1 MEELIKKITQF
12 RDERDWKQFH
22 SPKNLA
28 TAISIESSEL
38 NEIFLWK
45 KEKESFEADKS
56 RVADEIA
63 DVMIYSILMMDTFNL
78 DLFEIINN
86 KISKNAIKYPI
97 SKSKGLSKKY
107 TEL

>member
-38 NEIFLWK
+38 NEIFLWL
-45 KEKESFEADKS
+45 KEKESFKADKT

-63 DVMIYSILMMDTFNL
+63 DIMIYSILMMDTFNL
-78 DLFEIINN
+78 DLFEIIKN
-86 KISKNAIKYPI
+86 KIAKNAIKYPI

>member
-38 NEIFLWK
+38 NEIFLWL
-45 KEKESFEADKS
+45 KEKESFKADK
-56 RVADEIA
+56 
-63 DVMIYSILMMDTFNL
+63 
-78 DLFEIINN
+78 
-86 KISKNAIKYPI
+86 
-97 SKSKGLSKKY
+97 
-107 TEL
+107 TELLMKLLI

>member
-45 KEKESFEADKS
+45 KEKESFKADKS